1 MITLCA
7 VYCFPVTY
15 LFYNC
20 CPYVL
25 ILYNYFTC
33 SPISHLWQPLVFPL
47 YLFCYIF
54 PVFIFHIFY
63 TWMKTYSILF
73 FSVWFISFCII
84 SSCCKWQDFI
94 LLYGWVAFCCVCVY
108 MYHIFFIHSSVDGYF
123 VCFYVLAIANGAAMN
138 TGVHVSFQIR
148 VLIFSRYMPRSG
160 IAGSYGNSI
169 LF

>member
-1 MITLCA
+1 MCCILLPCD
-7 VYCFPVTY
+7 
-15 LFYNC
+15 LFILYC

-63 TWMKTYSILF
+63 IWMKTYSMLF

-84 SSCCKWQDFI
+84 SSCCKWQDII

-108 MYHIFFIHSSVDGYF
+108 VSHFLYPFIYWWTLPYLDCVNY
-123 VCFYVLAIANGAAMN
+123 ATIN
-138 TGVHVSFQIR
+138 TGVHASFQIG
-148 VLIFSRYMPRSG
+148 VFVHFG
-160 IAGSYGNSI
+160 
-169 LF
+169 